1 MVQEDICFNKGGMI
15 FNFRVACIIESNGR
29 FLLHKKK
36 SDSCWNLLGGRVKL
50 GELCE
55 DAIKREIR
63 EEIGCDVKV
72 DRPIKICENF
82 FRIKDTD
89 FHEILVIYK
98 VTLLSEIKEKFIEDN
113 LAVKWFS
120 KGELD
125 SALIKPE
132 FIKNILQEARY
143 SIDWLVNDEMK
154 RA

>member
-82 FRIKDTD
+82 FRIKATD

-98 VTLLSEIKEKFIEDN
+98 VTLLDELIEKCMEKDLIVE
-113 LAVKWFS
+113 WFS
-120 KGELD
+120 KNEVD
-125 SALIKPE
+125 SIAVKLE
-132 FIKNILQEARY
+132 FIKGILFEDKC
-143 SIDWLVNDEMK
+143 SVDWLVNDEIE
-154 RA
+154 

>member
-15 FNFRVACIIESNGR
+15 FNFRAACIIESNGR

-63 EEIGCDVKV
+63 EEIGCACKV
-72 DRPIKICENF
+72 DSPIKICENF

-98 VTLLSEIKEKFIEDN
+98 VTLLDELIEKCMEKDLIVE
-113 LAVKWFS
+113 WFS
-120 KGELD
+120 KNEVD
-125 SALIKPE
+125 SIAVKPE
-132 FIKNILQEARY
+132 FIKGILFEDKC
-143 SIDWLVNDEMK
+143 SVDWLVNDEIE
-154 RA
+154 